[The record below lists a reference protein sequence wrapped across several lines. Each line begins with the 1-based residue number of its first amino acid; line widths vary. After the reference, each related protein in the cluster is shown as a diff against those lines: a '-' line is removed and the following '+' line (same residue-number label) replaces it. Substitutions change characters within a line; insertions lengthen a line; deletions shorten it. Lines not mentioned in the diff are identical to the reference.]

1 MKITAKVVPY
11 SSVVGSSI
19 TLHAES
25 GMTICQLSLL
35 SVIPPNFKFT
45 PEFHKQTSVRIAE
58 WVASALN
65 GAAEFDPASALENG
79 PAGLADAKNDP
90 ADSDLSSLREGDGT
104 TYPRLSSLRKD
115 AVGPAVS
122 EGDRGHGAPVTSGAE
137 VAVKQIDWRD
147 MTYKG
152 VEEWVGHCALSQS
165 FTIKDEGE
173 DRLPYRFTVRPFL
186 SGVTSFPTADEAKAA
201 AQSDFETRI
210 RSALVSGSREDGDG

>member
-11 SSVVGSSI
+11 SSVVGSSV

-45 PEFHKQTSVRIAE
+45 PELHKQTSVRIAE

-90 ADSDLSSLREGDGT
+90 AD
-104 TYPRLSSLRKD
+104 LSSLRK
-115 AVGPAVS
+115 
-122 EGDRGHGAPVTSGAE
+122 GAE
-137 VAVKQIDWRD
+137 VDFPMGAIENGR
-147 MTYKG
+147 
-152 VEEWVGHCALSQS
+152 ALA
-165 FTIKDEGE
+165 
-173 DRLPYRFTVRPFL
+173 DRLEMTGLECPAGELRMC
-186 SGVTSFPTADEAKAA
+186 
-201 AQSDFETRI
+201 SDWQEFRRCFEYLAEWALTRA
-210 RSALVSGSREDGDG
+210 ALVSGSREEQS

>member
-45 PEFHKQTSVRIAE
+45 PELHKQTSVRIAE

-79 PAGLADAKNDP
+79 PAGLADAHTKSP
-90 ADSDLSSLREGDGT
+90 DSDLSSLREGDGT

-122 EGDRGHGAPVTSGAE
+122 EGGRGHSAPVTSGAE
-137 VAVKQIDWRD
+137 VAVKPL
-147 MTYKG
+147 
-152 VEEWVGHCALSQS
+152 EWNEYEREGAADQWDAEAGSFHVYYGIELHHDGYRAFWDGEAL
-165 FTIKDEGE
+165 G
-173 DRLPYRFTVRPFL
+173 PFESL
-186 SGVTSFPTADEAKAA
+186 EAAKSA

-210 RSALVSGSREDGDG
+210 RSALVSGSREDGADG